1 MSKLRITLPAEEKP
15 VNLRVQLPAVLYRDL
30 ELYAEILS
38 ADNAGRS
45 VEPQSLIAPMLE
57 AFIANDRSF
66 REVKKNRETKP
77 ATKLSFTS
85 PAF

>member
-15 VNLRVQLPAVLYRDL
+15 VNLRVQLSAALYRDI

-38 ADNAGRS
+38 VDHPGRS

-57 AFIANDRSF
+57 NFITNDRSF
-66 REVKKNRETKP
+66 REAKKRRLNG
-77 ATKLSFTS
+77 AS
-85 PAF
+85 P